1 MRKGHALCTKY
12 QQRGA
17 TQHPDWLFSMT
28 NISESHR
35 IHLTR
40 DLTPNNHSIDSVSI
54 FDQSE
59 KKNSNPTTQDQVCFP
74 AFFIT
79 MAAVAIALLKLF
91 RLSPKT
97 AKRFPALVPSYTIF
111 PAIVYT
117 GYTLSAITTVCTSS
131 HPQHQLHDFFVF

>member
-1 MRKGHALCTKY
+1 
-12 QQRGA
+12 
-17 TQHPDWLFSMT
+17 MT

-59 KKNSNPTTQDQVCFP
+59 KKTQTQPPRIRCVFP
-74 AFFIT
+74 RFFIT

-97 AKRFPALVPSYTIF
+97 AKRFPALVSSYTIF
-111 PAIVYT
+111 PAIIYT

-131 HPQHQLHDFFVF
+131 HP